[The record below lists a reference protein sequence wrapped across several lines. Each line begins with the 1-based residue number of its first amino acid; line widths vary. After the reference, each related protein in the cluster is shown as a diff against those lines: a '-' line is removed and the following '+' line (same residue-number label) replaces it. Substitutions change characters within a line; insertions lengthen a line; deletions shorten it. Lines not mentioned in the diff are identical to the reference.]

1 MRQIDVGNII
11 HPTDPNGLVVV
22 AQVEP
27 ISLIFTLPQS
37 ELPRI
42 QAQMAKGPL
51 TVIAYSQDDKIK
63 LDEGKLLLVNNQIAQ
78 TTGTIQLKATFPNA
92 AHRLWPGQLVNA
104 RLLVDTRKD
113 GLTIAAPAVQQG
125 QTGSYVYVISPDGKA
140 EVRPVTVAQ
149 ISEGQALIDSGL
161 KANETVVVDGQYRL
175 SAGQPRAGAPRQGRA
190 GSRLAKRGR
199 EGNPV
204 NFSAPFIRRPIAT
217 ILLMAGIA
225 AVRPRD
231 LPSAARR
238 GAAQRQLPDDP
249 GHRPVAR
256 RRSANH
262 GVDRGDAARA
272 ADGPDPRRH
281 PAHLDERAGRHLG
294 HRAIRARPHR
304 RQRGGRRP
312 GGHQR
317 GKSLPADQHPVSADD
332 PEGESGRDAGPA
344 SRAHAPTRLP
354 LTTIDAYAENI
365 LLPKISQIP
374 GVGLVGI
381 GGQQKP
387 AIRVQVNPQ
396 ALAARG
402 IGLEDVRSVIA
413 QANVDLPKGTLNSP
427 RQTYTLNTNDQLLK
441 PDAYDALIV
450 AYRNGSPVRIRDI
463 GKAIEGPENDLLAGW
478 YNKQRAVILAIQ
490 RVPGANVIE
499 TVDRVKALLPQLE
512 ASLPPAIKVTIA
524 ADRTTT
530 IRAAVADVQFTLLL
544 TVALVVMVIFLFLRN
559 LWATVIPAVTVPLS
573 LIGTF
578 AVLYVLGYSLD
589 NLSLM
594 ALSIAVGF
602 VVDDAVVVIENIV
615 RHLEQ
620 GLSPMEAALKGSREI
635 GFTIISITLSLIA
648 VFIPLFLMGGYVG
661 KLFQEFAVTISVSLL
676 LSLVISLTLTPM
688 MCARLLKDEAHRQHG
703 RLYRFFERGFDN
715 LLALYEH
722 GLKIVLRHRFITL
735 MVMLGTIALTGYLY
749 VVIPKGFFPQQD
761 TGQIVG
767 ITEAAEDISFPAMAQ
782 RQQALVDILLKDPA
796 IDSVSNYIGPGGP
809 TATLNQGRVFIALKP
824 ASQRDAS
831 ADQVINRLRPQ
842 LARIQGITLYMQA
855 AQDITI
861 GARLSKTQYQY
872 TLTDA
877 DSTELAHWSAIF
889 VDKMKGIPG
898 VIDVASDQANGGPM
912 LNVTVNR
919 EVASS
924 FGILPSTI
932 DNVLDDAFGQRIVST
947 IFTQLNQYHV
957 VLEVD
962 PRFQYSPQALRD
974 IYLNSSGGQQ
984 VPLSTLVNS
993 DIKPAPI
1000 VVNHQGLFPSV
1011 TISFNLVPGMALGD
1025 AVAAIQQI
1033 EKQTGKPAS
1042 LATSFQGNAQAFQAS
1057 LVGNAA
1063 ADRGGADR
1071 DLHHPGRPL

>member
-1 MRQIDVGNII
+1 M
-11 HPTDPNGLVVV
+11 
-22 AQVEP
+22 
-27 ISLIFTLPQS
+27 
-37 ELPRI
+37 
-42 QAQMAKGPL
+42 
-51 TVIAYSQDDKIK
+51 
-63 LDEGKLLLVNNQIAQ
+63 
-78 TTGTIQLKATFPNA
+78 
-92 AHRLWPGQLVNA
+92 
-104 RLLVDTRKD
+104 
-113 GLTIAAPAVQQG
+113 
-125 QTGSYVYVISPDGKA
+125 
-140 EVRPVTVAQ
+140 
-149 ISEGQALIDSGL
+149 
-161 KANETVVVDGQYRL
+161 
-175 SAGQPRAGAPRQGRA
+175 
-190 GSRLAKRGR
+190 
-199 EGNPV
+199 
-204 NFSAPFIRRPIAT
+204 NFSAPFINRPIAT
-217 ILLMAGIA
+217 ILLMAGLLLCGLATYRLLPVAALPNVNYPTILITAQLPGADPQTMASTVATPLEQQLSQIPGVTQLTSTSALGVTSVTVQFELARTVDSA
-225 AVRPRD
+225 AVDVLAAINAASPY
-231 LPSAARR
+231 LPTNIPYPPTIRKVNPAETPVLLLALTSDT
-238 GAAQRQLPDDP
+238 LPM
-249 GHRPVAR
+249 
-256 RRSANH
+256 
-262 GVDRGDAARA
+262 
-272 ADGPDPRRH
+272 
-281 PAHLDERAGRHLG
+281 
-294 HRAIRARPHR
+294 
-304 RQRGGRRP
+304 
-312 GGHQR
+312 
-317 GKSLPADQHPVSADD
+317 
-332 PEGESGRDAGPA
+332 
-344 SRAHAPTRLP
+344 
-354 LTTIDAYAENI
+354 TTVDAYAENI
-365 LLPKISQIP
+365 LLPKIAQIS

-381 GGQQKP
+381 GGQVKP

-463 GKAIEGPENDLLAGW
+463 GKAIEGPENNLLAGW

-490 RVPGANVIE
+490 RVPGANVID
-499 TVDRVKALLPQLE
+499 TVDRIKALLPQLE

-578 AVLYVLGYSLD
+578 AVLYALGYSLD

-620 GLSPMEAALKGSREI
+620 GLSPMEAALKGSKEI

-703 RLYRFFERGFDN
+703 RLYRLSEHGFDG

-767 ITEAAEDISFPAMAQ
+767 ITEAAQDISFAAMVQ
-782 RQQALVDILLKDPA
+782 RQQALVDVLLKDPA
-796 IDSVSNYIGPGGP
+796 IESVSNYIGPGGP
-809 TATLNQGRVFIALKP
+809 TATLNQGRVFIVLKP
-824 ASQRDAS
+824 GNQRDAS

-842 LARIQGITLYMQA
+842 LAKIQGIALYMQA

-861 GARLSKTQYQY
+861 GARLTKTQYQY

-877 DSTELAHWSAIF
+877 DSTELAHWAAIF
-889 VDKMKGIPG
+889 VEKMKAIPG
-898 VIDVASDQANGGPM
+898 ITDVASDQANSGPM

-932 DNVLDDAFGQRIVST
+932 DNALDDAYGQRIVST
-947 IFTQLNQYHV
+947 IFSPLNQYHV

-962 PRFQYSPQALRD
+962 PRFQYGPQALKD

-993 DIKPAPI
+993 TIKPAPI
-1000 VVNHQGLFPSV
+1000 VINHQGMFPSV
-1011 TISFNLVPGMALGD
+1011 TVSFNLQPGVALGD

-1033 EKQTGKPAS
+1033 EKQTGKPLS

-1057 LVGNAA
+1057 LSGTPLLIGAALIVIYIILGVLYESAIHPITILSTLPSAGIGALLLLMAVHMDLSVIAMIGIILLIGIVKKNGIMLVDFALEVERSEGLGPEESIYRACIMRFRPILMTTMAALLGGVPLMLGTGTGSEIRQPLGYAIVGGLALSQVLTLYTTPVVFLYLDRFIRRSRSPHPAKGNDAVRTAA
-1063 ADRGGADR
+1063 EQPAAE
-1071 DLHHPGRPL
+1071 

>member
-1 MRQIDVGNII
+1 M
-11 HPTDPNGLVVV
+11 
-22 AQVEP
+22 
-27 ISLIFTLPQS
+27 
-37 ELPRI
+37 
-42 QAQMAKGPL
+42 
-51 TVIAYSQDDKIK
+51 
-63 LDEGKLLLVNNQIAQ
+63 
-78 TTGTIQLKATFPNA
+78 
-92 AHRLWPGQLVNA
+92 
-104 RLLVDTRKD
+104 
-113 GLTIAAPAVQQG
+113 
-125 QTGSYVYVISPDGKA
+125 
-140 EVRPVTVAQ
+140 
-149 ISEGQALIDSGL
+149 
-161 KANETVVVDGQYRL
+161 
-175 SAGQPRAGAPRQGRA
+175 
-190 GSRLAKRGR
+190 
-199 EGNPV
+199 
-204 NFSAPFIRRPIAT
+204 NFSAPFINRPIAT
-217 ILLMAGIA
+217 ILLMAGLLLCGLATYRLLPVAALPNVNYPTILITAQLPGADPQTMASTVATPLEQQLSQIPGVTQLTSTSALGVTSVTVQFELARTVDSA
-225 AVRPRD
+225 AVDVLAAINAASPY
-231 LPSAARR
+231 LPTNIPYPPTIRKVNPAETPVLLLALTSDT
-238 GAAQRQLPDDP
+238 LPM
-249 GHRPVAR
+249 
-256 RRSANH
+256 
-262 GVDRGDAARA
+262 
-272 ADGPDPRRH
+272 
-281 PAHLDERAGRHLG
+281 
-294 HRAIRARPHR
+294 
-304 RQRGGRRP
+304 
-312 GGHQR
+312 
-317 GKSLPADQHPVSADD
+317 
-332 PEGESGRDAGPA
+332 
-344 SRAHAPTRLP
+344 
-354 LTTIDAYAENI
+354 TTVDAYAENI
-365 LLPKISQIP
+365 LLPKISQIS

-381 GGQQKP
+381 GGQVKP

-463 GKAIEGPENDLLAGW
+463 GKAIEGPENDLMAGW

-490 RVPGANVIE
+490 RVPGANVID
-499 TVDRVKALLPQLE
+499 TVDRIKALLPQLE
-512 ASLPPAIKVTIA
+512 ASLPPAIKVTVA

-573 LIGTF
+573 LVGTF
-578 AVLYVLGYSLD
+578 AVLYALGYSLD

-615 RHLEQ
+615 RHLEE

-703 RLYRFFERGFDN
+703 RLYRLSERGFDG

-722 GLKIVLRHRFITL
+722 GLKIVLRHRFVTL
-735 MVMLGTIALTGYLY
+735 MVMFGTIALTGYLY

-767 ITEAAEDISFPAMAQ
+767 ITEASQDISFAAMVQ
-782 RQQALVDILLKDPA
+782 RQQALVDVLLKDPA
-796 IDSVSNYIGPGGP
+796 IESVSNYVGPGGP
-809 TATLNQGRVFIALKP
+809 TATLNQGRVFIVLKP
-824 ASQRDAS
+824 ANQRDAS
-831 ADQVINRLRPQ
+831 ADQIINRLGPQ
-842 LARIQGITLYMQA
+842 LAKIQGIALYMQA

-861 GARLSKTQYQY
+861 GARLTKTQYQY

-877 DSTELAHWSAIF
+877 DSTELTHWSTLF
-889 VDKMKGIPG
+889 VEKIKAIPG
-898 VIDVASDQANGGPM
+898 VTDVASDQANAGPM

-947 IFTQLNQYHV
+947 IFSPLNQYHV

-962 PRFQYSPQALRD
+962 PRFQYSPQALKD

-993 DIKPAPI
+993 TIKPAPI
-1000 VVNHQGLFPSV
+1000 VINHQGMFPSV
-1011 TISFNLVPGMALGD
+1011 TISFNLQPGVALGN

-1033 EKQTGKPAS
+1033 EKQTGKPLS

-1057 LVGNAA
+1057 LSGTPLLIGAALIVIYIILGVLYESAIHPITILSTLPSAGIGALLLLMAVHMDLSVIAMIGIILLIGIVKKNGIMLVDFAIQVERTEGLGPEESIYRACIMRFRPILMTTMAALLGGVPLMLGTGTGSEIRQPLGYAIVGGLALSQVLTLYTTPVVFLYLDRLIRRSPHRTA
-1063 ADRGGADR
+1063 RGGASQRVSEQPPAD
-1071 DLHHPGRPL
+1071 